1 MKVYNLCHLNN
12 RDGEMIMYHTIFFVL
27 ASVSIG
33 FVLYL
38 FFYWRQM
45 HAIVDFENGVLD
57 APHILL
63 ILAVVGFILS
73 FF

>member
-1 MKVYNLCHLNN
+1 ML
-12 RDGEMIMYHTIFFVL
+12 HTLFFVS

-33 FVLYL
+33 YVLYM

-45 HAIVDFENGVLD
+45 HTLVPLENGILD

-63 ILAVVGFILS
+63 ILGVVGFILS
-73 FF
+73 LL

>member
-1 MKVYNLCHLNN
+1 
-12 RDGEMIMYHTIFFVL
+12 MYHTLFFVL
-27 ASVSIG
+27 ASISIG
-33 FVLYL
+33 FVLYT

-45 HAIVDFENGVLD
+45 HVIVDFQNGMLD

-63 ILAVVGFILS
+63 ILGIVGLILS

>member
-1 MKVYNLCHLNN
+1 
-12 RDGEMIMYHTIFFVL
+12 MYHTLFYVF

-33 FVLYL
+33 FILYM

-45 HAIVDFENGVLD
+45 HAIVDLENGVLD

-63 ILAVVGFILS
+63 ILAIVGLVLS

>member
-1 MKVYNLCHLNN
+1 
-12 RDGEMIMYHTIFFVL
+12 MYRVIFFVL

-33 FVLYL
+33 FVLYM

-45 HAIVDFENGVLD
+45 HALVDFEDGVLD

-63 ILAVVGFILS
+63 ILAIVGLILS

>member
-1 MKVYNLCHLNN
+1 
-12 RDGEMIMYHTIFFVL
+12 MYRTLFFVL

-33 FVLYL
+33 FVLYT
-38 FFYWRQM
+38 FFYWRQI
-45 HAIVDFENGVLD
+45 HAIVDFQNGVLD

-63 ILAVVGFILS
+63 ILGIVGLILS